1 MKDEEWD
8 EVIRINLEATFRLM
22 RAAVKG
28 MMRRRYGRIISIG
41 SVVGTTG
48 NPGQG
53 NYAASKAGLIGMS
66 KALGAEVASRGVT
79 VNVIAPGFIESP
91 MTDGLNDK
99 QREAILRP
107 QQMAQLLGHRERHLV
122 NRSIAVKLP
131 DRSELFD
138 INNHH
143 RLAVGWPAVSM
154 LVSAARGCPLI
165 HRSKVLP
172 QHRKVLAWKEV

>member
-1 MKDEEWD
+1 ME
-8 EVIRINLEATFRLM
+8 F
-22 RAAVKG
+22 
-28 MMRRRYGRIISIG
+28 
-41 SVVGTTG
+41 VVGRPDHAFETDALQATG
-48 NPGQG
+48 GCAGQTAQAPVFARQRNPKRRH
-53 NYAASKAGLIGMS
+53 AAAQPALDVREGLAVDPRHDGHER
-66 KALGAEVASRGVT
+66 LVA
-79 VNVIAPGFIESP
+79 
-91 MTDGLNDK
+91 K

-122 NRSIAVKLP
+122 NRGIAVKLP

-143 RLAVGWPAVSM
+143 RLAVGRPAVSM